1 MTLIIMFII
10 ALCILMPRTVA
21 TAFKAIKQL
30 DKEIEEE
37 DKNQNN
43 NKK

>member
-37 DKNQNN
+37 YKNQNN
-43 NKK
+43 KK